1 MLTNNDRCPQ
11 NNTDATECK
20 PEAAKARW
28 SLLRQVLKQ
37 RQPDSDSMQQI
48 SVRRFSSFNL
58 FTRTRVKELDRE
70 ESRGGGGAGPW
81 VQYTSASFPQYSAF
95 LRDNLGPLKVD
106 EVLTSFDNTG
116 NVCVWPSEEV
126 LAYYCLK
133 TPEVFRGL
141 TVCELGGG
149 MTCLAGLMIA
159 IAADVKEVLLSDG
172 NEKAIQNVRSVIE
185 RNRKMGVIKAASVSS
200 CVVRWDS
207 EADVS
212 PLEGHF
218 DIVICA
224 DCVFLDQYRASLADA
239 IKRLLKLNGRAIVF
253 APRRG
258 STLNQFCSLAE
269 KAGLFIRRYENYDE
283 HIWNFHSKMKREKK
297 EVYDEN
303 IHYPVLLILTKGTPA
318 PDPTRK
324 QT

>member
-283 HIWNFHSKMKREKK
+283 HIWNFHLKMKREKK

>member
-1 MLTNNDRCPQ
+1 MTQDLHR
-11 NNTDATECK
+11 E
-20 PEAAKARW
+20 
-28 SLLRQVLKQ
+28 LR
-37 RQPDSDSMQQI
+37 M
-48 SVRRFSSFNL
+48 
-58 FTRTRVKELDRE
+58 
-70 ESRGGGGAGPW
+70 G
-81 VQYTSASFPQYSAF
+81 
-95 LRDNLGPLKVD
+95 
-106 EVLTSFDNTG
+106 
-116 NVCVWPSEEV
+116 VWPSEEV

-185 RNRKMGVIKAASVSS
+185 RNRKMGVIKADSVSS

-297 EVYDEN
+297 EIYDEN